1 MVRDIVGRVVYEGK
15 SLGTCFLVNN
25 KYIFTARHVLQDEK
39 TKKIFNL
46 VECNFEYGNQSLN
59 AKLIYQ
65 DEINDFAILELENL
79 ANSEFLR
86 ISREV
91 IEKKDEWKSAGYCNQ
106 QIDIIKFNGYIND
119 LDSKNRYEVY
129 IHNQEDNS
137 EWKGVSGA
145 PIVINNEIA
154 GMILEEE
161 LGGNLKGRLK
171 IVSMEVLTKK
181 LLEVNPTILKFID
194 VGYHPLL
201 QERISMLS
209 DTCKELFETET
220 IIKSDNKYFYHIF
233 CEGNKSVDELANR
246 LMYYIQDYGVELI
259 LDDQLERAR
268 RLEKRKIEDKIY
280 KKKKHIIDLIKNN
293 SQLSHIL
300 LWMLVEGELKYP
312 RIASYIIDCENNIP
326 RDIYISNDDT
336 INIVIGNGYLDKS
349 IINLFQECINE
360 IDQYLNKDKNNN
372 IIITDEL
379 VIKSLNYYV
388 QEKIS
393 NINLK
398 AIINDG
404 KRVKVAILV
413 GFDYGTMF
421 KDELNSSTKF
431 EFLKAYV
438 EGYENEFNSIIDKCK
453 NINNVDI
460 SWFFIPFKNVQQFV
474 DDIKNE
480 CV

>member
-1 MVRDIVGRVVYEGK
+1 MVRDIVGRVVYKSK
-15 SLGTCFLVNN
+15 SLGTCFLVNK
-25 KYIFTARHVLQDEK
+25 KYIFTASHVLQDEK
-39 TKKIFNL
+39 TKEIFNF
-46 VECNFEYGNQSLN
+46 VECNFEYDNQSLN

-65 DEINDFAILELENL
+65 DEINDFAILELQDL
-79 ANSEFLR
+79 ATSEFLR

-91 IEKKDEWKSAGYCNQ
+91 IEKKDEWQSAGYGNQ

-119 LDSKNRYEVY
+119 FDCNNRYEVY
-129 IHNQEDNS
+129 IHNQQDES

-145 PIVINNEIA
+145 PVVINNEIA

-171 IVSMEVLTKK
+171 IISMEILIKK
-181 LLEVNPTILKFID
+181 LLEVDPNILKSID

-209 DTCKELFETET
+209 DTCKELFESKT
-220 IIKSDNKYFYHIF
+220 INKNNSKYYYHIF
-233 CEGNKSVDELANR
+233 SEGNKSVDELANR

-280 KKKKHIIDLIKNN
+280 KKKKHIIELIKNN
-293 SQLSHIL
+293 YQLSHIL
-300 LWMLVEGELKYP
+300 LWMLIEGELKYP

-336 INIVIGNGYLDKS
+336 INIVIGNGYLDTS

-360 IDQYLNKDKNNN
+360 IDQYLNKDKNN

-398 AIINDG
+398 AIINDA

-421 KDELNSSTKF
+421 KEELNSSTKF
-431 EFLKAYV
+431 DFLMAHVEKYESEFDKIIN
-438 EGYENEFNSIIDKCK
+438 ECENIE
-453 NINNVDI
+453 NVDI

-474 DDIKNE
+474 DGIKNE